1 MAMKIKNVRFD
12 QNDLDRLD
20 RLAAIHQ
27 KDVSTLIR
35 DVVTDYM
42 EAEEWQLQQ
51 VEETVNAVE
60 SGAMATVTLERFL
73 EEER

>member
-20 RLAAIHQ
+20 KLAAIHQ

-35 DVVTDYM
+35 EVVTDYID
-42 EAEEWQLQQ
+42 AEEWQLQQ
-51 VEETVNAVE
+51 VEETVDAVE
-60 SGAMATVTLERFL
+60 SGAMETISLEQFL
-73 EEER
+73 REER

>member
-60 SGAMATVTLERFL
+60 SGAMATVTLEQFL